1 LTHSTGDG
9 AAPRIALIGTGAM
22 GSLHARVI
30 ASSSRAV
37 LARVIEPREAEGRAV
52 AERYGADW
60 AADLDSLRDVDAVVL
75 ASSTETHRSLALE
88 VLRQDVP
95 LLVEKP
101 VSADIAAA
109 EEIVRVAEA
118 RDQPLMCGLVERF
131 NPAVLTALA
140 LTSEPMHVALRRHGP
155 YAPRITTGVAWDLL
169 IHDVDLAIRG
179 FGGAEPSRVTGS
191 VGRFHPSSAPDAEDV
206 IDTTLA
212 FPGGGLA
219 LVSASRVGQRKLR
232 TMSITELDRL
242 IEVDLVRRDVTIYR
256 HVSHDAVT
264 PDGLGYRQQ
273 TVIEIPELITS
284 GEPLAGQLDHFL
296 DLLAGKV
303 DAAGERR
310 SILPAHR
317 VVSAAMRHA
326 NGAA

>member
-1 LTHSTGDG
+1 MS
-9 AAPRIALIGTGAM
+9 AATPAPARPRIALIGTGSM

-30 ASSSRAV
+30 GTSPRAS
-37 LARVIEPREAEGRAV
+37 LATVIEPREAEGRAV
-52 AERYGADW
+52 AERYGAEW
-60 AADLDSLRDVDAVVL
+60 APDPGALRGVDAVVL

-88 VLRQDVP
+88 VLGRDLP
-95 LLVEKP
+95 MLVEKP
-101 VSADIAAA
+101 VSADLDAA
-109 EEIVRVAEA
+109 EEIVDTAEE
-118 RDQPLMCGLVERF
+118 RGLPLMCGLVERF

-140 LTSEPMHVALRRHGP
+140 LLTEPLHIATRRHGP
-155 YAPRITTGVAWDLL
+155 YAPRISTGVAWDLL

-179 FGGAEPSRVTGS
+179 FGGAEPERVTGS
-191 VGRFHPSSAPDAEDV
+191 VGYFHPESEPGAEDV
-206 IDTTLA
+206 FDTSLTFA
-212 FPGGGLA
+212 GGGMA
-219 LVSASRVGQRKLR
+219 SVSASRVGQRKLR
-232 TMSITELDRL
+232 TMSITELGRS

-296 DLLAGKV
+296 GLLAGRV
-303 DAAGERR
+303 DAAAERR

-317 VVSAAMRHA
+317 VVSAAIRHA
-326 NGAA
+326 RC